1 LGNFAGWRTA
11 RVRGAA
17 GAVDQ
22 GSKSKVPSQLQ
33 NEQKQQGRSVM
44 SDWSGFAPT
53 NAATLKV
60 SKTHEIQSL
69 RTYIDEQ
76 RDQMQQI
83 IGSMQNDYKR
93 LVRAFD
99 KSIIVNFPSH
109 EFESG
114 ENTRYNPFTGAFDKS
129 FLENRSLT

>member
-1 LGNFAGWRTA
+1 
-11 RVRGAA
+11 
-17 GAVDQ
+17 
-22 GSKSKVPSQLQ
+22 
-33 NEQKQQGRSVM
+33 
-44 SDWSGFAPT
+44 
-53 NAATLKV
+53 
-60 SKTHEIQSL
+60 
-69 RTYIDEQ
+69 
-76 RDQMQQI
+76 MQQI